1 MKETPGEI
9 AALRGYIFCGVV
21 SGFGEPIGCAYY
33 NTAVQDT
40 QGGIRKF
47 STPADSAS
55 ERTAPDY
62 GRPPAG
68 HGTDCGALGSSVFL
82 F

>member
-21 SGFGEPIGCAYY
+21 SGFGEPIGYVYY
-33 NTAVQDT
+33 NTAIQDT

-55 ERTAPDY
+55 ERTAP
-62 GRPPAG
+62 GCGQPPAG
-68 HGTDCGALGSSVFL
+68 RGTDCGAPGSSVFL